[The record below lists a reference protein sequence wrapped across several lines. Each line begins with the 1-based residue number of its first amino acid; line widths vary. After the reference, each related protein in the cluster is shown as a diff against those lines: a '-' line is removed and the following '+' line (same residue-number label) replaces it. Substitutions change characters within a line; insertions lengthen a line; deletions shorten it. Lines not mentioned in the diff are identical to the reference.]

1 VKEDLKMSLFR
12 TKNNILVWEINGTKI
27 KVIYKTD
34 NYDKAIEFVN
44 SLSQEQKTGKMYKI
58 EREG

>member
-1 VKEDLKMSLFR
+1 MSLFR